1 MGLTAR
7 EMQKYKGNLS
17 KIFAN
22 IIFTYKIKILK
33 MELDLKVNRLY

>member
-7 EMQKYKGNLS
+7 EMQKYKANLS

-22 IIFTYKIKILK
+22 IIFTYKIKILINGIRIK
-33 MELDLKVNRLY
+33 SE